1 MKPRSA
7 YVVLI
12 AFAALAASLSAA
24 APAQDIVTV
33 DHCPG
38 PDMLPVTFQIDC
50 THVANPQAKADCRP
64 FAENQAC
71 KVFFAY
77 RKITGFN
84 LEQYCQTFKYTL
96 YDKDQWPHQGADV
109 GGLALNCGADLMT
122 DSLIRS
128 PIIGPYDVHEMLHV
142 YQDRPLGALPDA
154 HILFGPAMAEAQRLI
169 GDGKSY
175 WDAMSRLK
183 MELNRTANVT
193 NPREASLPTERQC
206 VDAEFYIEDS
216 LYVKNTNNVY
226 EFYRKLGPGRL
237 KDMNDRLARF
247 NRMFDAVSGGAAK
260 QYLVAHGCAAF

>member
-1 MKPRSA
+1 MKPYSA
-7 YVVLI
+7 CVVLI
-12 AFAALAASLSAA
+12 AFAALLSVPAL
-24 APAQDIVTV
+24 AQDIVTV

-38 PDMLPVTFQIDC
+38 PNPLPMTFQIDC
-50 THVANPQAKADCRP
+50 THVANPEAKADCRP

-77 RKITGFN
+77 RKITGFK

-96 YDKDQWPHQGADV
+96 YDKDQWPHESADV

-128 PIIGPYDVHEMLHV
+128 PIVGPYDVHEMLHV

-169 GDGKSY
+169 GDGKSN
-175 WDAMSRLK
+175 WNAMSRMK
-183 MELNRTANVT
+183 AELNRTAT
-193 NPREASLPTERQC
+193 APNPREASLPTDRQC

-226 EFYRKLGPGRL
+226 NYYRKLEPGHV

-247 NRMFDAVSGGAAK
+247 NRMFDVVSGGAAK
-260 QYLVAHGCAAF
+260 QYLLAHGCAAF